1 MSFHRQINRAEF
13 GPASSCGLACEIA
26 AEYYQSDQRA
36 CQRPAAIY
44 GNPRMSTLAKIAGA
58 AVALTMI
65 VGPAL
70 AQSPTFFRIG
80 TGGAGGT
87 YFPIG
92 GTIAN
97 GISAPPGARPC
108 DKGGQCGVPGLI
120 AIAQSTTASVFNNA
134 AVQNGELEAG
144 LAAADV
150 TRSMYLGSG
159 KFDGKPHPKLRIV
172 ANLYPEDLHLVLPKG
187 ESINN
192 LGDLADKRVGIAQA
206 GSGTQVA
213 VLQMLE
219 AWGVTR
225 DNMDEAELNN
235 SQSAERLADGQLDAY
250 FYAAGWPV
258 AAMVQL
264 ASTKGMELHSF
275 TEEDVLK
282 INEIIPAYIPSQI
295 PAGVYEGIDYVVRTP
310 AVSALLVVSSD
321 LEEELVYGITQALW
335 NSNTRK
341 LLDNGHAKGKLITA
355 ETALDGVDTLGV
367 PLHPGA
373 ERFYREQGMIQ

>member
-1 MSFHRQINRAEF
+1 MKPITKVF
-13 GPASSCGLACEIA
+13 GALLAV
-26 AEYYQSDQRA
+26 S
-36 CQRPAAIY
+36 
-44 GNPRMSTLAKIAGA
+44 MLAGSA
-58 AVALTMI
+58 M
-65 VGPAL
+65 
-70 AQSPTFFRIG
+70 AQQPKFFRIG
-80 TGGAGGT
+80 TGSAGGT

-97 GISAPPGARPC
+97 GISAPPGSRPC

-150 TRSMYLGSG
+150 TRSMYRGEG
-159 KFDGKPHPKLRIV
+159 KFKGKPHPKLRII

-187 ESINN
+187 GK
-192 LGDLADKRVGIAQA
+192 LKDLADLKGKRVGIAQA

-213 VLQMLE
+213 VLQMLD
-219 AWGVTR
+219 AWGVNR

-235 SQSAERLADGQLDAY
+235 SQSAERMADGQLDAY

-264 ASTKGMELHSF
+264 SSTKGMALHSF
-275 TEEDVLK
+275 TKEDLAK
-282 INEIIPAYIPSQI
+282 INKIIPAYIPSKI
-295 PAGVYEGIDYVVRTP
+295 PAGAYEGISTDTLTP

-321 LEEELVYGITQALW
+321 QPEELVYEITKAMW
-335 NSNTRK
+335 NKQTRK
-341 LLDNGHAKGKLITA
+341 MLDNGHAKGKQITV
-355 ETALDGVDTLGV
+355 ETALDGVKPLGV

-373 ERFYREQGMIQ
+373 EKFYKEKGLIK

>member
-1 MSFHRQINRAEF
+1 MINKTIAICL
-13 GPASSCGLACEIA
+13 GAMIASTSAF
-26 AEYYQSDQRA
+26 
-36 CQRPAAIY
+36 
-44 GNPRMSTLAKIAGA
+44 
-58 AVALTMI
+58 
-65 VGPAL
+65 

-97 GISAPPGARPC
+97 AISAPPGSRPC
-108 DKGGQCGVPGLI
+108 DEGGQCGVPGLI
-120 AIAQSTTASVFNNA
+120 AIAQSTTASVFNAA
-134 AVQNGELEAG
+134 AVQNGQLEAG
-144 LAAADV
+144 LSAADV
-150 TRSMYLGSG
+150 VHDTYFGVR
-159 KFDGKPHPKLRIV
+159 KFEGKPHPKLRIV

-187 ESINN
+187 QKIES
-192 LGDLADKRVGIAQA
+192 LADLKGERVGIAQA

-213 VLQMLE
+213 VLTMLDG
-219 AWGVTR
+219 WGVNR
-225 DNMDEAELNN
+225 DNIDAAELGN

-275 TEEDVLK
+275 SDADLKK
-282 INEIIPAYIPSQI
+282 INDLVPAYIPSHI
-295 PAGVYEGIDYVVRTP
+295 PAGVYDGIDYEVKTP
-310 AVSALLVVSSD
+310 AVSALFIVSSD
-321 LEEELVYGITQALW
+321 LDEELVYGLTKALW

-341 LLDNGHAKGKLITA
+341 LLDNGHAKGKQITV
-355 ETALDGVDTLGV
+355 ESALDGVAALEV

-373 ERFYREQGMIQ
+373 ARFYKEMGMIK

>member
-1 MSFHRQINRAEF
+1 MKFNKLLA
-13 GPASSCGLACEIA
+13 ASLVG
-26 AEYYQSDQRA
+26 
-36 CQRPAAIY
+36 
-44 GNPRMSTLAKIAGA
+44 GA
-58 AVALTMI
+58 MLVTG
-65 VGPAL
+65 VVQ
-70 AQSPTFFRIG
+70 AQQPKFFRIG

-108 DKGGQCGVPGLI
+108 EKGGQCGVPGLI

-150 TRSMYLGSG
+150 TRSMYLGEG
-159 KFDGKPHPKLRIV
+159 KFKGKAHPKLRII

-187 ESINN
+187 QSI
-192 LGDLADKRVGIAQA
+192 GSLADLKGKRVGIAQA

-219 AWGVTR
+219 AWGITR
-225 DNMDEAELNN
+225 DNIEEAELNN

-264 ASTKGMELHSF
+264 ATTKGMSLHSF
-275 TEEDVLK
+275 SEADLKK
-282 INEIIPAYIPSQI
+282 INGIIPAYIPSKI
-295 PAGVYEGIDYVVRTP
+295 PGGVYEGVSGDTLTP
-310 AVSALLVVSSD
+310 AVSALLVVSADQSED
-321 LEEELVYGITQALW
+321 LVYGITKALW
-335 NSNTRK
+335 NKNTRK
-341 LLDNGHAKGKLITA
+341 LLDNGHAKGKQITP
-355 ETALDGVDTLGV
+355 ETALDGVAALGV

-373 ERFYREQGMIQ
+373 EKFYKEAGLLK

>member
-1 MSFHRQINRAEF
+1 M
-13 GPASSCGLACEIA
+13 GLFKHL
-26 AEYYQSDQRA
+26 
-36 CQRPAAIY
+36 
-44 GNPRMSTLAKIAGA
+44 TGA
-58 AVALTMI
+58 ALATLVTAGVVA
-65 VGPAL
+65 
-70 AQSPTFFRIG
+70 AQNPTFFRIG
-80 TGGAGGT
+80 TGSAGGT

-97 GISAPPGARPC
+97 GISAPPGSRPC
-108 DKGGQCGVPGLI
+108 EEGGQCGVPGLI
-120 AIAQSTTASVFNNA
+120 AIAQSTTASVYNNT

-150 TRSMYLGSG
+150 TRDMYLGEG
-159 KFDGKPHPKLRIV
+159 KFEGKKHEKLRVI
-172 ANLYPEDLHLVLPKG
+172 ANLFPEDLHLVLPKG
-187 ESINN
+187 QKIGN
-192 LGDLADKRVGIAQA
+192 LGDLANKRVGIAQA

-219 AWGVTR
+219 VWGVNR

-275 TEEDVLK
+275 TDEDMAK
-282 INEIIPAYIPSQI
+282 INEIIPAYIPSKI
-295 PAGVYEGIDYVVRTP
+295 PAGVYEGVDYDVHTP

-321 LEEELVYGITQALW
+321 LDEELVYGITKALW
-335 NSNTRK
+335 NDNTRT
-341 LLDNGHAKGKLITA
+341 LLDNGHAKGKLITLDS
-355 ETALDGVDTLGV
+355 ALDGMDSLGV
-367 PLHPGA
+367 PLHAGA
-373 ERFYREQGMIQ
+373 EKFYREIGALK

>member
-1 MSFHRQINRAEF
+1 MLNLKSLVGA
-13 GPASSCGLACEIA
+13 
-26 AEYYQSDQRA
+26 
-36 CQRPAAIY
+36 
-44 GNPRMSTLAKIAGA
+44 A
-58 AVALTMI
+58 AVATM
-65 VGPAL
+65 VAGTAM

-97 GISAPPGARPC
+97 GISAPPGARAC

-150 TRSMYLGSG
+150 TRSMYLGEG
-159 KFDGKPHPKLRIV
+159 KFEGKPHPKLRII
-172 ANLYPEDLHLVLPKG
+172 ANLYPEDLHLVMPKG
-187 ESINN
+187 ASIDS
-192 LGDLADKRVGIAQA
+192 LADLAGKRVGIAQA

-264 ASTKGMELHSF
+264 SSTKGMSLHSF
-275 TEEDVLK
+275 SEEDVAK
-282 INEIIPAYIPSQI
+282 INEIIPAYIPSKI
-295 PAGVYEGIDYVVRTP
+295 PGGVYEGVDNDVITP
-310 AVSALLVVSSD
+310 AVSAMLVVSSD
-321 LEEELVYGITQALW
+321 LDEELVYGITAALW
-335 NSNTRK
+335 NDNTRK
-341 LLDNGHAKGKLITA
+341 LLDNGHAKGKQITA
-355 ETALDGVDTLGV
+355 ESALDGVAALGV
-367 PLHPGA
+367 PLHAGA
-373 ERFYREQGMIQ
+373 ERFYKEAGLLE

>member
-1 MSFHRQINRAEF
+1 MRQFAKLV
-13 GPASSCGLACEIA
+13 GIA
-26 AEYYQSDQRA
+26 AA
-36 CQRPAAIY
+36 
-44 GNPRMSTLAKIAGA
+44 
-58 AVALTMI
+58 TMI
-65 VGPAL
+65 ATSAF
-70 AQSPTFFRIG
+70 AQDPTFFRIG

-108 DKGGQCGVPGLI
+108 DEGGQCGVPGLI

-150 TRSMYLGSG
+150 TRSMYLGEG
-159 KFDGKPHPKLRIV
+159 KFEGKPHPKLRVV

-187 ESINN
+187 ASIND

-258 AAMVQL
+258 SAMVQL

-275 TEEDVLK
+275 TEDDLQK
-282 INEIIPAYIPSQI
+282 INDIIPAYIPSMI
-295 PAGVYEGIDYVVRTP
+295 PGGVYEGIDYDVKTP
-310 AVSALLVVSSD
+310 AVSALLNVSSD
-321 LEEELVYGITQALW
+321 LSEDLVYGITKALW

-341 LLDNGHAKGKLITA
+341 LLDNGHAKGKLITPD
-355 ETALDGVDTLGV
+355 TALAGIEALGV

-373 ERFYREQGMIQ
+373 EKFYREAGLLN

>member
-1 MSFHRQINRAEF
+1 MKYQRSLFAAALGGALMVAGVAE
-13 GPASSCGLACEIA
+13 
-26 AEYYQSDQRA
+26 
-36 CQRPAAIY
+36 
-44 GNPRMSTLAKIAGA
+44 
-58 AVALTMI
+58 
-65 VGPAL
+65 

-108 DKGGQCGVPGLI
+108 EEGGQCGVPGLI

-150 TRSMYLGSG
+150 TRSMFLGEG
-159 KFDGKPHPKLRIV
+159 KFEGRPHPKLRIV
-172 ANLYPEDLHLVLPKG
+172 ANLYPEDLHLVLPRG
-187 ESINN
+187 ESVND
-192 LGDLADKRVGIAQA
+192 LGDLAGKRVGIAQA
-206 GSGTQVA
+206 GSGTQVV

-235 SQSAERLADGQLDAY
+235 AQSAERLADGQLDAY

-264 ASTKGMELHSF
+264 SSTRGMSLHSF
-275 TEEDVLK
+275 TEEDLKK
-282 INEIIPAYIPSQI
+282 INEIIPAYIPSKI
-295 PAGVYEGIDYVVRTP
+295 PGGVYEGVDNDVLTP
-310 AVSALLVVSSD
+310 AVSALFVVSSD
-321 LEEELVYGITQALW
+321 LDEELVYGITKALW
-335 NSNTRK
+335 NDNTRR
-341 LLDNGHAKGKLITA
+341 LLDSGHAKGKQIRL
-355 ETALDGVDTLGV
+355 ETALDGVIGLGV
-367 PLHPGA
+367 PLHAGA
-373 ERFYREQGMIQ
+373 ERFYKEAGMLQ

>member
-1 MSFHRQINRAEF
+1 MKF
-13 GPASSCGLACEIA
+13 SSKVAIA
-26 AEYYQSDQRA
+26 A
-36 CQRPAAIY
+36 
-44 GNPRMSTLAKIAGA
+44 IAGILA
-58 AVALTMI
+58 AGSIAE
-65 VGPAL
+65 
-70 AQSPTFFRIG
+70 AQTPQFFRIG
-80 TGGAGGT
+80 TGSAGGT

-97 GISAPPGARPC
+97 GISAPPGSRPC
-108 DKGGQCGVPGLI
+108 DQGGQCGVPGLI

-150 TRSMYLGSG
+150 TRDQYLGEG
-159 KFDGKPHPKLRIV
+159 KFKGKPHEKLRII

-187 ESINN
+187 KSIK
-192 LGDLADKRVGIAQA
+192 DLSELKGKRVGIAQA

-219 AWGVTR
+219 AWGVNR
-225 DNMDEAELNN
+225 DNMEEAELNN
-235 SQSAERLADGQLDAY
+235 AQSAERMADGQLDAY

-264 ASTKGMELHSF
+264 SSTKGMNLHSF
-275 TEEDVLK
+275 SQADLQK
-282 INEIIPAYIPSQI
+282 INQIIPAYIPSKI
-295 PAGVYEGIDYVVRTP
+295 PGGVYEGISNDTMTP

-321 LEEELVYGITQALW
+321 QPEDLVYGITKALW
-335 NSNTRK
+335 NDNTRT
-341 LLDNGHAKGKLITA
+341 LLDNGHAKGKQITL
-355 ETALDGVDTLGV
+355 ETALDGVQALGV

-373 ERFYREQGMIQ
+373 EKFYKEAGLLK

>member
-1 MSFHRQINRAEF
+1 MTIMKSLTGAL
-13 GPASSCGLACEIA
+13 LA
-26 AEYYQSDQRA
+26 
-36 CQRPAAIY
+36 
-44 GNPRMSTLAKIAGA
+44 T
-58 AVALTMI
+58 
-65 VGPAL
+65 AL
-70 AQSPTFFRIG
+70 AAGTAAAQDPTFFRIG

-97 GISAPPGARPC
+97 GISSPPGSRAC
-108 DKGGQCGVPGLI
+108 DDGGQCGVPGLI

-150 TRSMYLGSG
+150 TRSMYLGEG
-159 KFDGKPHPKLRIV
+159 KFEGKPHPNLRVV
-172 ANLYPEDLHLVLPKG
+172 ANLFPEDLHLVMPAGK
-187 ESINN
+187 SI
-192 LGDLADKRVGIAQA
+192 DSLADLKGMRVGIAQA

-235 SQSAERLADGQLDAY
+235 SQSAERLADGQIDAY

-264 ASTKGMELHSF
+264 SSTKGMSLHSF
-275 TEEDVLK
+275 TDEDLAK
-282 INEIIPAYIPSQI
+282 INELIPAYIPSEI
-295 PAGVYEGIDYVVRTP
+295 PGGVYEGVDNAVKTP
-310 AVSALLVVSSD
+310 AVSALLNVSSE
-321 LEEELVYGITQALW
+321 LSEELVYNITKALW
-335 NSNTRK
+335 NDSTRK
-341 LLDNGHAKGKLITA
+341 MLDNGHAKGKQITP
-355 ETALDGVDTLGV
+355 ETALDGIEALGV
-367 PLHPGA
+367 PLHAGA
-373 ERFYREQGMIQ
+373 EKFYREVGLLK

>member
-1 MSFHRQINRAEF
+1 MNMMTRLS
-13 GPASSCGLACEIA
+13 GLALA
-26 AEYYQSDQRA
+26 A
-36 CQRPAAIY
+36 
-44 GNPRMSTLAKIAGA
+44 TLIAGTA
-58 AVALTMI
+58 A
-65 VGPAL
+65 
-70 AQSPTFFRIG
+70 AQDPSFFRIG

-97 GISAPPGARPC
+97 GISAPPGSRPC
-108 DKGGQCGVPGLI
+108 EDGGQCGVPGLI

-150 TRSMYLGSG
+150 TRDMFLGTG
-159 KFDGKPHPKLRIV
+159 KFEGKQHDKLRVV
-172 ANLYPEDLHLVLPKG
+172 ANLFPEDLHLVMPKG
-187 ESINN
+187 AKINS
-192 LGDLADKRVGIAQA
+192 LGDLANKRVGIAQA

-213 VLQMLE
+213 VLQMME
-219 AWGVTR
+219 QWGVTR
-225 DNMDEAELNN
+225 DNMEEAELNN

-275 TEEDVLK
+275 SDEDLTK
-282 INEIIPAYIPSQI
+282 INELIPAYVPSVI
-295 PAGVYEGIDYVVRTP
+295 PAGVYEGVDYDVHTP
-310 AVSALLVVSSD
+310 AVNALLVVSSD
-321 LEEELVYGITQALW
+321 LSDELVYGITKALW
-335 NSNTRK
+335 NDNTRT
-341 LLDNGHAKGKLITA
+341 LLDNGHAKGKQIRL
-355 ETALDGVDTLGV
+355 ETALLGIGGLGV

-373 ERFYREQGMIQ
+373 EKFYREAGLLK

>member
-1 MSFHRQINRAEF
+1 MKFF
-13 GPASSCGLACEIA
+13 GKITSAALAGI
-26 AEYYQSDQRA
+26 
-36 CQRPAAIY
+36 
-44 GNPRMSTLAKIAGA
+44 MLT
-58 AVALTMI
+58 AVT
-65 VGPAL
+65 VH

-97 GISAPPGARPC
+97 GISAPPGARAC

-159 KFDGKPHPKLRIV
+159 KFKGKPHPKLRIV
-172 ANLYPEDLHLVLPKG
+172 ANLFPEDLHLVMPKG
-187 ESINN
+187 KTINN
-192 LGDLADKRVGIAQA
+192 LGDLKGKRVGIAQA

-213 VLQMLE
+213 VLQMLA

-225 DNMDEAELNN
+225 DNIDEAELNN

-264 ASTKGMELHSF
+264 SSTKGMSLHSF
-275 TEEDVLK
+275 SEADLKK
-282 INEIIPAYIPSQI
+282 INGIIPAYIPSKI
-295 PAGVYEGIDYVVRTP
+295 PGGVYQGVDKDSLTP

-321 LEEELVYGITQALW
+321 LSEELVYGITKAMW
-335 NSNTRK
+335 NKNTRR
-341 LLDNGHAKGKLITA
+341 LLDSGHAKGKQITV
-355 ETALDGVDTLGV
+355 ETALDGVLTLGV

-373 ERFYREQGMIQ
+373 EKFYKEVGLLK

>member
-1 MSFHRQINRAEF
+1 MITKRSMLALAAMGALVAGSLAVPA
-13 GPASSCGLACEIA
+13 GPG
-26 AEYYQSDQRA
+26 
-36 CQRPAAIY
+36 
-44 GNPRMSTLAKIAGA
+44 TTGA
-58 AVALTMI
+58 
-65 VGPAL
+65 AL

-92 GTIAN
+92 GTVAN
-97 GISAPPGARPC
+97 AISAPPGSRPC
-108 DKGGQCGVPGLI
+108 DEGGQCGVPGLI

-144 LAAADV
+144 MAAADV
-150 TRSMYLGSG
+150 TRSMYLGEG
-159 KFDGKPHPKLRIV
+159 KFEGKPHPKLRIV

-187 ESINN
+187 ETIES
-192 LGDLADKRVGIAQA
+192 LADLKNKRVGIAQA

-219 AWGVTR
+219 AYGVTR

-258 AAMVQL
+258 AAMIQL
-264 ASTKGMELHSF
+264 ASTKGMNLHSF
-275 TEEDVLK
+275 SEEDLQK
-282 INEIIPAYIPSQI
+282 INEIVPAYIPSAI
-295 PAGVYEGIDYVVRTP
+295 PGGVYEGITEETKTP
-310 AVSALLVVSSD
+310 AVSALLVVSAD
-321 LEEELVYGITQALW
+321 ADEELVYGITKALW
-335 NSNTRK
+335 NDNSRK
-341 LLDNGHAKGKLITA
+341 LLDNGHPKGKQITA
-355 ETALDGVDTLGV
+355 ETALDGVEALGV

-373 ERFYREQGMIQ
+373 ERFYKEAGLMK

>member
-1 MSFHRQINRAEF
+1 MLRIRRFSVLA
-13 GPASSCGLACEIA
+13 PA
-26 AEYYQSDQRA
+26 
-36 CQRPAAIY
+36 
-44 GNPRMSTLAKIAGA
+44 
-58 AVALTMI
+58 
-65 VGPAL
+65 
-70 AQSPTFFRIG
+70 
-80 TGGAGGT
+80 GAGGT

-134 AVQNGELEAG
+134 AVENGELEAG

-150 TRSMYLGSG
+150 TRSMYLGEG
-159 KFDGKPHPKLRIV
+159 KFEGKPHPKLRIV
-172 ANLYPEDLHLVLPKG
+172 ANLFPEDLHLVMPKG
-187 ESINN
+187 TSISN
-192 LGDLADKRVGIAQA
+192 LGDLKDKRVGIAQA

-219 AWGVTR
+219 AWGVNR

-264 ASTKGMELHSF
+264 ASTKGLSLHSF
-275 TEEDVLK
+275 SEDDLAK
-282 INEIIPAYIPSQI
+282 INEIIPAYIPSKI
-295 PAGVYEGIDYVVRTP
+295 PAGVYEGVETDTMTP

-321 LEEELVYGITQALW
+321 LSDDLVYGITKALW
-335 NSNTRK
+335 NDNTPQAAGQRSCQRQA
-341 LLDNGHAKGKLITA
+341 DHVRHRT
-355 ETALDGVDTLGV
+355 
-367 PLHPGA
+367 
-373 ERFYREQGMIQ
+373 

>member
-1 MSFHRQINRAEF
+1 MK
-13 GPASSCGLACEIA
+13 
-26 AEYYQSDQRA
+26 
-36 CQRPAAIY
+36 
-44 GNPRMSTLAKIAGA
+44 TLAKIAGA
-58 AVALTMI
+58 ALALTMT

-70 AQSPTFFRIG
+70 AQDPAFFRIG

-108 DKGGQCGVPGLI
+108 DEGGQCGVPGLI

-159 KFDGKPHPKLRIV
+159 KFEGKPHPKLRIV
-172 ANLYPEDLHLVLPKG
+172 ANLFPEDLHLVLPKG
-187 ESINN
+187 ASIND

-225 DNMDEAELNN
+225 DNMDEAEINN
-235 SQSAERLADGQLDAY
+235 AQSAERLADGQLDAY
-250 FYAAGWPV
+250 FSAAGWPV

-275 TEEDVLK
+275 TEEDIRK
-282 INEIIPAYIPSQI
+282 INGIIPAYIPSQI
-295 PAGVYEGIDYVVRTP
+295 PAGAYEGVDYDVRTT

-321 LEEELVYGITQALW
+321 LGEELVHGITQALW

-341 LLDNGHAKGKLITA
+341 LLDNGHAKGKLITV
-355 ETALDGVDTLGV
+355 ETALDGIDTLGV

>member
-1 MSFHRQINRAEF
+1 MILTFLKRFA
-13 GPASSCGLACEIA
+13 GA
-26 AEYYQSDQRA
+26 
-36 CQRPAAIY
+36 
-44 GNPRMSTLAKIAGA
+44 TLAT
-58 AVALTMI
+58 ALV

-70 AQSPTFFRIG
+70 AQDPTFFRIG

-150 TRSMYLGSG
+150 TRSMFLGEG
-159 KFDGKPHPKLRIV
+159 KFEGKSHPKLRII
-172 ANLYPEDLHLVLPKG
+172 ANLFPEDLHLVMPQG
-187 ESINN
+187 TSIND
-192 LGDLADKRVGIAQA
+192 LGDLKGKRVGIAQA

-213 VLQMLE
+213 VLQMLD
-219 AWGVTR
+219 AWGVNR

-264 ASTKGMELHSF
+264 SSTKGMSLHSF
-275 TEEDVLK
+275 AEDDLAR
-282 INEIIPAYIPSQI
+282 INEIIPAYIPSKI
-295 PAGVYEGIDYVVRTP
+295 PGGVYEGVDGDVMTP
-310 AVSALLVVSSD
+310 AVSAMLVVSSD
-321 LEEELVYGITQALW
+321 LSDELVYGITKAIW
-335 NSNTRK
+335 NDNTRK
-341 LLDNGHAKGKLITA
+341 LLDNGHAKGKQITA
-355 ETALDGVDTLGV
+355 DTALDGVAALGV

-373 ERFYREQGMIQ
+373 EKFYKEAGLLK